1 MIPLLRV
8 IIDSCD
14 EEGCDHDNG
23 HSIVSLLQHRNG
35 KNGKDGNDERTCSE
49 LSSIEIKP
57 TLPNGVQVSDDIPIS
72 NSAAVVP
79 NILVITHQT

>member
-1 MIPLLRV
+1 MILVMRKTVTMTMRILL
-8 IIDSCD
+8 SA
-14 EEGCDHDNG
+14 
-23 HSIVSLLQHRNG
+23 
-35 KNGKDGNDERTCSE
+35 DGNDERTCSE

-57 TLPNGVQVSDDIPIS
+57 TLAYGVQVSDDIPIS

>member
-23 HSIVSLLQHRNG
+23 HSIVSLLQHR
-35 KNGKDGNDERTCSE
+35 NGKDGNDERTCSE

-79 NILVITHQT
+79 NILVIITHQT

>member
-14 EEGCDHDNG
+14 EEGCDHDNR
-23 HSIVSLLQHRNG
+23 HSIVSLLQHR
-35 KNGKDGNDERTCSE
+35 NGKDGNDERTCSE

-57 TLPNGVQVSDDIPIS
+57 TLPNAPVNDYYGTIC
-72 NSAAVVP
+72 VVGRAG
-79 NILVITHQT
+79 LWLHSFTDT